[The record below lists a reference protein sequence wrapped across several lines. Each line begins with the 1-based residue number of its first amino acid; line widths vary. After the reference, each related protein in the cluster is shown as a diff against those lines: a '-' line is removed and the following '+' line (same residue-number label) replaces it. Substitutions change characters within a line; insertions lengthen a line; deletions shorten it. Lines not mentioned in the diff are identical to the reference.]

1 MLIDTLKADIVAP
14 SIMELVSDKEDDEVE
29 TTMTKTRTK
38 SPKRESSKGAYKR
51 YSLTENAVTTLITLI
66 EHLGSM
72 SISVAELKSFMTLLR
87 TSVYGVKGS
96 SAYPSP
102 IGRFSASEFIF
113 PRLLHR
119 YAPHRRNPDCRSEI
133 MLSQKK

>member
-1 MLIDTLKADIVAP
+1 MGNSVVRCQCPLLP
-14 SIMELVSDKEDDEVE
+14 GCRLWDKEDDEVE

-51 YSLTENAVTTLITLI
+51 YSLTEKAVTTLITLI

-87 TSVYGVKGS
+87 TTVYGVKEA

-119 YAPHRRNPDCRSEI
+119 YAPHRCNLDCRSNI
-133 MLSQKK
+133 ALLHQR